1 MTKGR
6 ITGVIL
12 LLIVAVMPNTW
23 AADTKVQGRLYSQYE
38 YQLSDAADGANEFS
52 LGRAYLTVKSKLS
65 DYTSVRIT
73 TDLKESTLMNGSKQ
87 ETRYDIILK
96 YGYLDWSPAFAQ
108 KKMTLRFGLQ
118 PTLYIDYQN
127 ALWGRRYLA
136 KTASD
141 ANKML
146 TSSDLGA
153 SVMVPLGDGGKT
165 GKLGLSVFNGTS
177 YSGLTEMNTQK
188 NVNFTAYLNPLT
200 GNENLKNSALV
211 GQFYTGTQ
219 NEEIPDSIKAS
230 DYKQQL
236 ASVGGLLAFN
246 ETVDL
251 GFDMNWMTMGEGP
264 NTEDMKSSAMSFNGT
279 LYLGALSDNDKSALR
294 TLNLFGR
301 LDMVDPNTDMENDG
315 ETLFIGGVEC
325 SPTKGFK
332 ASVNLRSTSYED
344 DSDSESS
351 LFVNTLFKF

>member
-12 LLIVAVMPNTW
+12 LLVVAVMPKLW
-23 AADTKVQGRLYSQYE
+23 AADTKVQGELYSQYE

-52 LGRAYLTVKSKLS
+52 LGRAYVTVKSKLS
-65 DYTSVRIT
+65 DFTSVRIT
-73 TDLKESTLMNGSKQ
+73 TDLRESTIMNGSKD

-108 KKMTLRFGLQ
+108 KKMTIRFGLQ

-127 ALWGRRYLA
+127 GLWGRRYLA
-136 KTASD
+136 KTATD
-141 ANKML
+141 EYKML
-146 TSSDLGA
+146 TSADLGA
-153 SVMVPLGDGGKT
+153 SILVPLGTDGKT
-165 GKLGLSVFNGTS
+165 GTLGLSVFNGTS
-177 YSGLTEMNTQK
+177 YTGLTEMNSQK

-200 GNENLKNSALV
+200 NNEKLKNSALV
-211 GQFYTGTQ
+211 GQYYTGTL
-219 NEEIPDSIKAS
+219 NEEIPDSIKTA

-236 ASVGGLLAFN
+236 ASIGGLFAYN

-251 GFDMNWMTMGEGP
+251 GLDLNWLTKGDGP
-264 NTEDMKSSAMSFNGT
+264 DAAETKSSAMSFHGT
-279 LYLGALSDNDKSALR
+279 LYLNALSDNEASAFR

-301 LDMVDPNTDMENDG
+301 MDLVDPNTDLDNDG
-315 ETLFIGGVEC
+315 QTEIIGGVEC